1 MDWRLLATTFVA
13 VFLAEM
19 GDKTQLATM
28 AFASS
33 GSRWAVFAGSA
44 AALVCASAIAVLA
57 GELVARHVS
66 PLWIRRAA
74 GALFVVLGLVFLL
87 GRGEPSAPAPSGSDP
102 EGTSGEGLGD
112 EPGER

>member
-13 VFLAEM
+13 VFLAER

-57 GELVARHVS
+57 GELVTRHVS

-87 GRGEPSAPAPSGSDP
+87 GRGDPTSPEPTAP
-102 EGTSGEGLGD
+102 ENTSGEGLGD